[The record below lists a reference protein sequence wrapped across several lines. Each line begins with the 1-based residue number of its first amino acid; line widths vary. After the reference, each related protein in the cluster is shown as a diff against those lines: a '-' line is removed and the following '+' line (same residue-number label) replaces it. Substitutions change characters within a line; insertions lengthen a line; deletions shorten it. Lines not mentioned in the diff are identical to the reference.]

1 MTSKTNKKIK
11 EFINR
16 ELDGQLD
23 IEKYIAEQDTV
34 EDKAVALFQIG
45 VPITA
50 VAEFLGL
57 TYYGS
62 RKIWLTMNEPRT
74 LPRRPKTATEAV
86 EKIWPSK
93 APETPANDE
102 KPAKKQRPRISELPT
117 INAMLEL
124 GTVHRFLI
132 SSAQDDTPVHADFL
146 KNMEAYAG
154 HIGASILIGGH
165 TYQLGLFDD
174 HAADANVYANELSP
188 YLCHERVQL
197 TSEVLYLGSA
207 NILPTTANPL
217 NGWLTQNHGGHVVV
231 PHSRI
236 ALQSIPRLQG
246 QEPRFAISTGT
257 VTMPNYTARAAGQK
271 SIFHHT
277 FGFTVVEIDA
287 DGEVFMRP
295 VSASDDGSFQDLN
308 TFVQD
313 GECFADQRVRA
324 ITWGDIHHEQLDPT
338 IAAAS
343 FGYDTKTKT
352 NLDNINILDGLQPEV
367 QFFHD
372 TMDFRRRNHH
382 NLADPHVMALVNAS
396 GSENV
401 ESEVQ
406 EASDFIAAC
415 TRDWCKTVMVESNH
429 DNALSRWL
437 KNPEGAADVE
447 NAYFWHELNA
457 AWHKAIRAG
466 NGSFNAVEYAMRRA
480 NLPDSVEF
488 VAAGQGYQVDDVE
501 CGLHGD
507 LGISGSRGSPNQFK
521 RFGVRTSTGHTHTP
535 SISEGAYVA
544 GVSAKLDQGYN
555 KGPTTW
561 AHAHI
566 VQYHNGK
573 RTILLMSSH
582 GRCQAMGDCLPMQM
596 AA

>member
-1 MTSKTNKKIK
+1 MTSKMNKKIK

-16 ELDGQLD
+16 ELSTQID
-23 IEKYIAEQDTV
+23 IEKYLAEQETT

-45 VPITA
+45 MPITA
-50 VAEFLGL
+50 VAETLGL

-62 RKIWLTMNEPRT
+62 RKIWLTLNEPRS
-74 LPRRPKTATEAV
+74 LPRRPKSADEAR
-86 EKIWPSK
+86 EKIWPIDIV
-93 APETPANDE
+93 ETPSDDE

-117 INAMLEL
+117 IQAMLEL

-132 SSAQDDTPVHADFL
+132 SSAQDDTPVHSDFL
-146 KNMEAYAG
+146 KNMEAYANY
-154 HIGASILIGGH
+154 IDASILIGGH

-174 HAADANVYANELSP
+174 HAADANVYDPALSP

-197 TSEVLYLGSA
+197 TTDVLYLGSA
-207 NILPTTANPL
+207 NIMPTTANPL

-246 QEPRFAISTGT
+246 QDPRFAISTGT

-277 FGFTVVEIDA
+277 FGFTVVEIDV

-295 VSASDDGSFQDLN
+295 VSAAEDGSFQDLN
-308 TFVQD
+308 TYVSD
-313 GECFADQRVRA
+313 GICHGDQRVRA
-324 ITWGDIHHEQLDPT
+324 ISWGDIHHEQLDPI

-352 NLDNINILDGLQPEV
+352 TLDNINILDGLQPEI

-372 TMDFRRRNHH
+372 TLDFRRRNHH
-382 NLADPHVMALVNAS
+382 NLHDPHVMALVTAS

-415 TRDWCKTVMVESNH
+415 TRDWCTTVMVESNH

-437 KNPEGAADVE
+437 KNPDGAADVE

-466 NGSFNAVEYAMRRA
+466 NSSFNAVEYAMRCA
-480 NLPDSVEF
+480 DLPDSVEF

-544 GVSAKLDQGYN
+544 GVSAKLEQGYN

-561 AHAHI
+561 AHAHV

-573 RTILLMSSH
+573 RTILLMSSD
-582 GRCQAMGDCLPMQM
+582 GRCQAMGDRLPMQM

>member
-1 MTSKTNKKIK
+1 VTSKKLKKH
-11 EFINR
+11 INR
-16 ELDGQLD
+16 ELETQID
-23 IEKYIAEQDTV
+23 IEEYIAELDTV
-34 EDKAVALFQIG
+34 EEKALALFQLG
-45 VPITA
+45 TPILKTSKL
-50 VAEFLGL
+50 LGIS
-57 TYYGS
+57 YHAS
-62 RKIWLTMNEPRT
+62 RKIWLTANPPRLT
-74 LPRRPKTATEAV
+74 TKTNAAV
-86 EKIWPSK
+86 EKPVSK
-93 APETPANDE
+93 KASEASSDDE
-102 KPAKKQRPRISELPT
+102 KPTKKKAPRISEIPT
-117 INAMLEL
+117 IQAMLEP
-124 GTVHRFLI
+124 GIVHRFLV

-146 KNMEAYAG
+146 RNMEAYAG
-154 HIGASILIGGH
+154 YLGASILIGGH
-165 TYQLGLFDD
+165 TYQLGLYED
-174 HAADANVYANELSP
+174 HAAEANVYDPLLAP

-197 TSEVLYLGSA
+197 TPSVLYLGSA

-217 NGWLTQNHGGHVVV
+217 AGWLTQNHGNHVIV

-236 ALQSIPRLQG
+236 ALQSIPRLKG
-246 QEPRFAISTGT
+246 QDPRFAVSTGT

-277 FGFTVVEIDA
+277 YGFLVVEVDV

-308 TFVQD
+308 TVVQD
-313 GECFADQRVRA
+313 GVCFGDQRVRA
-324 ITWGDIHHEQLDPT
+324 ITWGDIHHEQLDPV

-352 NLDNINILDGLQPEV
+352 ILDNVNILDGLQPEV

-372 TMDFRRRNHH
+372 TLDFRRRNHH
-382 NLADPHVMALVNAS
+382 NLADPHVMALVTVA

-401 ESEVQ
+401 EAEVQ

-415 TRDWCKTVMVESNH
+415 TREWCATVMVESNH

-437 KNPEGAADVE
+437 KNPDGAADVE

-466 NGSFNAVEYAMRRA
+466 NASFNAVEYAMRRA
-480 NLPDSVEF
+480 DLPDSVEF

-544 GVSAKLDQGYN
+544 GVSARLDQGYN

-566 VQYHNGK
+566 VQYHNQK
-573 RTILLMSSH
+573 RTILLMSSD
-582 GRCQAMGDCLPMQM
+582 GRCQAMGDRFKVNKL

>member
-1 MTSKTNKKIK
+1 MTSKTLKKHI
-11 EFINR
+11 EN
-16 ELDGQLD
+16 ELATQIDLED
-23 IEKYIAEQDTV
+23 YLATLPTV
-34 EDKAVALFQIG
+34 EEKAVALFQHG
-45 VPITA
+45 TA
-50 VAEFLGL
+50 ILATAEKLGIS
-57 TYYGS
+57 YYAA
-62 RKIWLTMNEPRT
+62 RKIWLTVNEPRSRT
-74 LPRRPKTATEAV
+74 AKTAAEAKEKLWPTE
-86 EKIWPSK
+86 E
-93 APETPANDE
+93 PAANENDE
-102 KPAKKQRPRISELPT
+102 KPAKKKAPRISEIPT
-117 INAMLEL
+117 IDAALET
-124 GTVHRFLI
+124 GVVHRFLI
-132 SSAQDDTPVHADFL
+132 SSAQDDTPVHEPFFD
-146 KNMEAYAG
+146 NMIAYAKQ
-154 HIGASILIGGH
+154 IGAEVFIGGH
-165 TYQLGLFDD
+165 TYQLGLFEDN
-174 HAADANVYANELSP
+174 AAAANVYDIRLTE
-188 YLCHERVQL
+188 YLCHDRVQL
-197 TSEVLYLGSA
+197 TPDLLYVGSA

-217 NGWLTQNHGGHVVV
+217 AGWMTQNGGGHVIL

-246 QEPRFAISTGT
+246 QAPRYAVSTGT
-257 VTMPNYTARAAGQK
+257 CTLPNYTARAAGQK

-277 FGFTVVEIDA
+277 FGFLLVEIDV
-287 DGEVFMRP
+287 DGEVFLRP
-295 VSASDDGSFQDLN
+295 VSAADDGSFQDLN
-308 TFVQD
+308 TIVVN
-313 GECFADQRVRA
+313 GICYADQRVRA
-324 ITWGDIHHEQLDPT
+324 ITWGDIHHEMLDPT

-343 FGYDTKTKT
+343 FGYDVKTKAT
-352 NLDNINILDGLQPEV
+352 LDNVNILDGLQPEY

-372 TMDFRRRNHH
+372 TLDFRRRNHH
-382 NLADPHVMALVNAS
+382 NLADPHVMALVNAG

-406 EASDFIAAC
+406 EASDFISAC
-415 TRDWCKTVMVESNH
+415 ARPWCRSVMVESNH
-429 DNALSRWL
+429 DNALARWL
-437 KNPEGAADVE
+437 KNPDGAADIE

-466 NGSFNAVEYAMRRA
+466 NSSFNVVEYAMRHA
-480 NLPDSVEF
+480 DLPDNVEF
-488 VAAGQGYQVDDVE
+488 VGAGQGYQVDGVE

-573 RTILLMSSH
+573 RTILLMSAD
-582 GRCQAMGDCLPMQM
+582 GRCQAMGDRVEYKL